1 MTSNR
6 VAVSQKPVTS
16 ATAVVFKYVADTLS
30 LMPSDE
36 DDPDRQF
43 RTRSVHAGSDP
54 DPATGARATPIYQ
67 TTSYEFEDAD
77 HAARLFALEEAGNVY
92 SRIMNPTNAA
102 LEERIASL
110 ENGVGAVATSSGMA
124 ALDLATF
131 MLASAGDNIV
141 SSSALYGGTYTYF
154 THSVER
160 RGVSTRFVDPL
171 DYEGYADA
179 IDEDTAYVHLETIGN
194 PALVTPDIER
204 IADIAHDHGVPL
216 FVDNTFATPYLC
228 RPLDHGA
235 DLVWESTTKW
245 LTGNGTTVG
254 GILVDGGSF
263 PWAEHAEK
271 FPEIAQD
278 NPAYHGIN
286 FVEAFGDAAFT
297 FAATTRG
304 LRDLGD
310 QQSPFDAWN
319 TLQQTESL
327 PLRMERHCENAGIV
341 AEYLD
346 EHEDVAWVNYPGL
359 ESHETHEEASEYLSG
374 GYGGMITFGLE
385 GGYEAAKGTVENAD
399 LASLLANVGDAKT
412 LVIHPASTTHQQ
424 LTEAEQEAAGVTAD
438 MVRLSVGIEDPA
450 DIVADLEA
458 AIERA
463 TA

>member
-1 MTSNR
+1 
-6 VAVSQKPVTS
+6 
-16 ATAVVFKYVADTLS
+16 
-30 LMPSDE
+30 MPSDE
-36 DDPDRQF
+36 GDDGPKF
-43 RTRSVHAGSDP
+43 STRSVHAGSDP

-67 TTSYEFEDAD
+67 TTAYQFDDAD
-77 HAARLFALEEAGNVY
+77 HAADLFGLEEAGNVY
-92 SRIMNPTNAA
+92 SRLMNPTNAA

-110 ENGVGAVATSSGMA
+110 EGGVGAVATASGMA
-124 ALDLATF
+124 SLDLTTF
-131 MLASAGDNIV
+131 LLASAGDNIV
-141 SSSALYGGTYTYF
+141 TSSALYGGTYTYL

-171 DYEGYADA
+171 DYEGYAEA

-194 PALVTPDIER
+194 PALVTPDIQR

-228 RPLDHGA
+228 RPLEHGA

-254 GILVDGGSF
+254 GVVVDGGSF
-263 PWAEHAEK
+263 PWADHAEK
-271 FPEIAQD
+271 YPEIAQD

-286 FVEAFGDAAFT
+286 FAERFGDAAFT
-297 FAATTRG
+297 FAAITRG

-327 PLRMERHCENAGIV
+327 PLRMDRHCENAGIV

-346 EHEDVAWVNYPGL
+346 DHDDVAWVNYPGL
-359 ESHETHEEASEYLSG
+359 ESHETHEEASEYLEG
-374 GYGGMITFGLE
+374 GYGGMLTFGLE
-385 GGYEAAKGTVENAD
+385 AGYEAARATVEEAD
-399 LASLLANVGDAKT
+399 LASLVANVGDAKT

-424 LTEAEQEAAGVTAD
+424 LTEAEQEAAGVTPD

-458 AIERA
+458 AIEAA
-463 TA
+463 TE

>member
-1 MTSNR
+1 
-6 VAVSQKPVTS
+6 
-16 ATAVVFKYVADTLS
+16 
-30 LMPSDE
+30 MPSDE
-36 DDPDRQF
+36 SDDGRRF
-43 RTRSVHAGSDP
+43 NTRSVHAGSDP

-67 TTSYEFEDAD
+67 TTAYQFDDAD
-77 HAARLFALEEAGNVY
+77 HAADLFALEEAGNVY
-92 SRIMNPTNAA
+92 SRLMNPTNAA

-110 ENGVGAVATSSGMA
+110 EGGVGAVATASGMA
-124 ALDLATF
+124 ALDLTTF
-131 MLASAGDNIV
+131 LLAAAGDNIV
-141 SSSALYGGTYTYF
+141 TSSALYGGTYTYL

-171 DYEGYADA
+171 DYEGYAEA

-194 PALVTPDIER
+194 PALVTPDIQR
-204 IADIAHDHGVPL
+204 IADIAHEHGAPL
-216 FVDNTFATPYLC
+216 FVDNTFATPALC
-228 RPLDHGA
+228 RPLEHGA
-235 DLVWESTTKW
+235 DLIWESTTKW

-254 GILVDGGSF
+254 GVVVDGGSF

-271 FPEIAQD
+271 YPEIARD

-286 FVEAFGDAAFT
+286 FAERFGDAAFT
-297 FAATTRG
+297 FAAVTRG

-327 PLRMERHCENAGIV
+327 PLRMDRHCENAGIV

-346 EHEDVAWVNYPGL
+346 EHDEVAWVNYPGL
-359 ESHETHEEASEYLSG
+359 ESHETHEEASEYLDG
-374 GYGGMITFGLE
+374 GYGGMLTFGLE
-385 GGYEAAKGTVENAD
+385 AGYEAARATVEEAD
-399 LASLLANVGDAKT
+399 LASLVANVGDAKT

-424 LTEAEQEAAGVTAD
+424 LTDAEKEAAGVTDD

-450 DIVADLEA
+450 DIVADLED
-458 AIERA
+458 AIEAA